1 MVISAYLNFTRFGLW
16 AQLQQAL
23 STVFPLTSPAPPVML
38 FDVTPG
44 GDISI
49 TLLAYWKV
57 ERYLVTVQ
65 VDVQNELETTS
76 GSVIASEA
84 KQSPRYK
91 TLPRFCG
98 QGVKLH

>member
-57 ERYLVTVQ
+57 ERCLNWYGTNAGEG
-65 VDVQNELETTS
+65 DMTDAE
-76 GSVIASEA
+76 
-84 KQSPRYK
+84 PR
-91 TLPRFCG
+91 R
-98 QGVKLH
+98 

>member
-23 STVFPLTSPAPPVML
+23 SIAFPLTPPPVML

-57 ERYLVTVQ
+57 ERYLNWCGTNAGEG
-65 VDVQNELETTS
+65 DMTD
-76 GSVIASEA
+76 A
-84 KQSPRYK
+84 KPR
-91 TLPRFCG
+91 R
-98 QGVKLH
+98 